1 MKFLGTIIL
10 GLGSLIVGATK
21 QVHEMLYQLAAKG
34 GFSDVSNPI
43 DDVDDPG
50 DAMMPA
56 QISWW
61 VGGTTILV
69 LLFCIVAGGA
79 FSRGKG
85 KLGALIAK
93 LKKKRK
99 R

>member
-1 MKFLGTIIL
+1 MKLIGTIVL

-21 QVHEMLYQLAAKG
+21 QIHEMLFQLASKG

-43 DDVDDPG
+43 DDIDDPG
-50 DAMMPA
+50 DAMTPA
-56 QISWW
+56 RISWW

-69 LLFCIVAGGA
+69 LLFCIFTGGA
-79 FSRGKG
+79 FMRGKG
-85 KLGALIAK
+85 KLGSLLAK
-93 LKKKRK
+93 LKKRK